1 MIFIRQNSIRVCDP
15 TESFKKWCRTN
26 LKVRNPAYDT
36 KARMGFW
43 LGNTPEYLTL
53 YETDGDEWIIP
64 YGTTTL
70 LPWEILQ
77 EALVF
82 DAYHKSSEVDFKA
95 DIPLYDYQQE
105 AVSVMV
111 EQGMGILQA
120 PAGSGK
126 TQMGLSIATKIG
138 KKTLWLCH
146 TKDLLN
152 QSKQRAKLY
161 MDSDLIGTIAEGK
174 VNIGKGITFAT
185 VQTMSKLNLNKY
197 RNTWDCIITDE
208 VHRVSGSPTAVTQY
222 QKVLDSLDAPH
233 KYGLSATVHRSDG
246 LIIATK
252 ALVGDVMYNVSQDD
266 VADTVLTVGIKP
278 VETGTQ
284 ISREC
289 LNSDGTLNYQRLISY
304 LAENEDRTQL
314 IVNNIEEGRPSIILS
329 DRLAHLES
337 MVSALPDTMKKDAV
351 IISGRMTSKKGKAE
365 REQALEDM
373 RSGKK
378 KYLFATY
385 ALCKEGLDIPRL
397 ERLYMASPV
406 KDYAVVTQ
414 AIGRIARKF
423 DGKDDPICYDFVD
436 DIGYLVRSY
445 KQRCSTYKKNRCYF
459 VEIGGAE

>member
-1 MIFIRQNSIRVCDP
+1 M
-15 TESFKKWCRTN
+15 
-26 LKVRNPAYDT
+26 
-36 KARMGFW
+36 
-43 LGNTPEYLTL
+43 
-53 YETDGDEWIIP
+53 
-64 YGTTTL
+64 
-70 LPWEILQ
+70 
-77 EALVF
+77 
-82 DAYHKSSEVDFKA
+82 
-95 DIPLYDYQQE
+95 
-105 AVSVMV
+105 
-111 EQGMGILQA
+111 
-120 PAGSGK
+120 
-126 TQMGLSIATKIG
+126 
-138 KKTLWLCH
+138 
-146 TKDLLN
+146 
-152 QSKQRAKLY
+152 
-161 MDSDLIGTIAEGK
+161 
-174 VNIGKGITFAT
+174 
-185 VQTMSKLNLNKY
+185 
-197 RNTWDCIITDE
+197 
-208 VHRVSGSPTAVTQY
+208 
-222 QKVLDSLDAPH
+222 
-233 KYGLSATVHRSDG
+233 
-246 LIIATK
+246 
-252 ALVGDVMYNVSQDD
+252 
-266 VADTVLTVGIKP
+266 ADTVMTVGIKP

-304 LAENEDRTQL
+304 LAENEDRTRL
-314 IVNNIEEGRPSIILS
+314 IVDNIEEGRPSIILS

-337 MVSALPDTMKKDAV
+337 MISALPDTMKKDAV

-459 VEIGGAE
+459 VEKWGAE

>member
-1 MIFIRQNSIRVCDP
+1 MILVRQNAITVYDP

-53 YETDGDEWIIP
+53 YETDGDDWIVP

-70 LPWEILQ
+70 LPRDIIQ
-77 EALVF
+77 DSIVF
-82 DAYHKSSEVDFKA
+82 DAYHNCSEVDFHA
-95 DIPLYDYQQE
+95 DIPLYDYQQK
-105 AVSVMV
+105 AVSEMV
-111 EQGMGILQA
+111 EKGMGILQA

-161 MDSDLIGTIAEGK
+161 MDNDLIGTIAEGK

-185 VQTMSKLNLNKY
+185 VQTMSKLNLSNY

-222 QKVLDSLDAPH
+222 QKVLNSLEARH

-252 ALVGDVMYNVSQDD
+252 ALVGDVMCSVSQDD

-278 VETGTQ
+278 VETNVQ
-284 ISREC
+284 ISRQC

-304 LAENEDRTQL
+304 LSENEDRTQL
-314 IVNNIEEGRPSIILS
+314 VVDNIEEGRPSIILS

-337 MVSALPDTMKKDAV
+337 MMSALPERMRKDAV
-351 IISGRMTSKKGKAE
+351 IISGRMTSKKGKAA

-423 DGKDDPICYDFVD
+423 EGKADPVCYDFVD
-436 DIGYLVRSY
+436 DIGYLVRAY

-459 VEIGGAE
+459 VETGGAE